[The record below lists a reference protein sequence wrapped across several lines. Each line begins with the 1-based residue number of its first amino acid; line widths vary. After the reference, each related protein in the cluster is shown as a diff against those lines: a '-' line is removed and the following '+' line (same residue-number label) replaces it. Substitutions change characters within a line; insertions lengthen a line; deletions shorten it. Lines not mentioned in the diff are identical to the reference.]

1 LREEFDLPDW
11 SPLDTF
17 MVVLLVA
24 SAIWGAWRGLV
35 YELLAIVNWLAAAAL
50 TGVLAPLVADWVPF
64 LAGNGL
70 LAMAVRY
77 VAVFVVLIFL
87 GGFVA
92 SLVRRVI
99 SKSGLRPADRSLGA
113 IFGLVRGVLV
123 LSVLTFLVFAFGFQ
137 AEAWWQSSV
146 GAHWLSAALQ
156 TLKPL
161 LPQGLERLIS

>member
-1 LREEFDLPDW
+1 
-11 SPLDTF
+11 
-17 MVVLLVA
+17 MVALLVA

-35 YELLAIVNWLAAAAL
+35 YELLAIANWLVAAAL
-50 TGVLAPLVADWVPF
+50 TGLIAPLVAEWVPF

-70 LAMAVRY
+70 LAVSVRY
-77 VAVFVVLIFL
+77 VVVFVVFIFV
-87 GGFVA
+87 GGFIA

-99 SKSGLRPADRSLGA
+99 SNSGLRPADRSLGA

-123 LSVLTFLVFAFGFQ
+123 LSVLTFLVFAFCFQ

-146 GAHWLSAALQ
+146 GAHWLSAGLQ

>member
-1 LREEFDLPDW
+1 
-11 SPLDTF
+11 
-17 MVVLLVA
+17 MVALLVA

-35 YELLAIVNWLAAAAL
+35 YELLAIAIWLVAATL
-50 TGVLAPLVADWVPF
+50 TGLLAPLVAEWVPF

-70 LAMAVRY
+70 LAVSVRY
-77 VAVFVVLIFL
+77 VVVFVVFIFV
-87 GGFVA
+87 GGFIA

-99 SKSGLRPADRSLGA
+99 SNSGLRPADRSLGA

-146 GAHWLSAALQ
+146 GAHWLSAGLQ

>member
-1 LREEFDLPDW
+1 
-11 SPLDTF
+11 
-17 MVVLLVA
+17 MVALLVA

-35 YELLAIVNWLAAAAL
+35 YELLAIANWLVAAAL
-50 TGVLAPLVADWVPF
+50 TGLLAPLVAEWVPF

-70 LAMAVRY
+70 LAVSVRY
-77 VAVFVVLIFL
+77 VVVFVVFIFV
-87 GGFVA
+87 GGFIA

-99 SKSGLRPADRSLGA
+99 SNSGLRPADRSLGA

-146 GAHWLSAALQ
+146 GAHWLSAGLQ

-161 LPQGLERLIS
+161 LPQGLERLIY

>member
-1 LREEFDLPDW
+1 
-11 SPLDTF
+11 
-17 MVVLLVA
+17 MVALLVA

-35 YELLAIVNWLAAAAL
+35 YELLAIANWLVAAAL
-50 TGVLAPLVADWVPF
+50 TGLLAPLVAEWVPF

-70 LAMAVRY
+70 LAVSVRY
-77 VAVFVVLIFL
+77 VVVFVVFVFV

-92 SLVRRVI
+92 STFRRWI
-99 SKSGLRPADRSLGA
+99 SSSGLRPTDRSLGA
-113 IFGLVRGVLV
+113 LFGLVRGVLV

-146 GAHWLSAALQ
+146 GAHWLSAGLQ

>member
-1 LREEFDLPDW
+1 
-11 SPLDTF
+11 
-17 MVVLLVA
+17 MVALLVA

-35 YELLAIVNWLAAAAL
+35 YELLAIANWLVAAAL
-50 TGVLAPLVADWVPF
+50 TGLLAPLVAEWVPF

-70 LAMAVRY
+70 LAVSVRY
-77 VAVFVVLIFL
+77 VVVFVVFIFV
-87 GGFVA
+87 GGFIA

-99 SKSGLRPADRSLGA
+99 SNSGLRPADRSLGA
-113 IFGLVRGVLV
+113 IFGLVSGVLV

-146 GAHWLSAALQ
+146 GAHWLSAGLQ

-161 LPQGLERLIS
+161 LPQGLERFIS